1 MHTRISILALA
12 TVLLLMTGC
21 AYHEYNGRGGGYYRD
36 GDRHQSARIQTHRQH
51 RQHRYEYRN
60 HDRDDRRRLDREDSR
75 RHHR

>member
-21 AYHEYNGRGGGYYRD
+21 AYHEYNGRAGGYYRD

-51 RQHRYEYRN
+51 RYEYRN
-60 HDRDDRRRLDREDSR
+60 HERDDRRRPDREDSR

>member
-12 TVLLLMTGC
+12 TALLLMTGC
-21 AYHEYNGRGGGYYRD
+21 AYHEYNGRSSGYYRD

-51 RQHRYEYRN
+51 RYEYRN
-60 HDRDDRRRLDREDSR
+60 HGRDDRRRPDREVSR